1 MNYDLVVIGGG
12 AAGLA
17 AALAA
22 WEKGISEILIVDREE
37 ALGGILNQCIHNGF
51 GLQYFKEE
59 LTGPE
64 YAERFIDLLKETK
77 VKISLDTMVIQITKN
92 KEVIMLSK
100 EKGLQLVQAKAL
112 ILAMGCRE
120 RARGTVQIPGSR
132 PAGVLTAGTAQHYI
146 NIEGYLPGKSV
157 VILGSGD
164 IGLIM
169 ARRLVLEGVEVL
181 ACIEIMPY
189 PGGLNRNVVQC
200 LHDYDIP
207 LYLSHTIT
215 EIKGKDRVQQVIV
228 SKVDE
233 QSRLPIAGS
242 EFAIDCDT
250 VLLSVGLIPENE
262 LSKQADIKIDPL
274 TTGPLVYDNKETSSS
289 GIFACGNV
297 LQIHDLVDFVTM
309 ESQEAGYAAAAYL
322 KSQHST
328 YIKQL
333 KVTAGTGVSYV
344 VPQLLRLD
352 KEKKTIKL
360 NFRVKQAWES
370 SVVKVLSQGELIAS
384 YQREF
389 MLPAEMEE
397 ITVPCQFLQ
406 KANEEIV
413 VMVEERI
420 S

>member
-1 MNYDLVVIGGG
+1 MNYDLVIIGGG

-22 WEKGISEILIVDREE
+22 WQSGVKKILIADREE
-37 ALGGILNQCIHNGF
+37 ELGGILNQCIHNGF

-64 YAERFIDLLKETK
+64 YAERFIDLLQETAIE
-77 VKISLDTMVIQITKN
+77 ISLNTMVIQITEN

-100 EKGLQLVQAKAL
+100 EKGLQVIQTKAI

-120 RARGTVQIPGSR
+120 RARGALKIPGSR

-146 NIEGYLPGKSV
+146 NIGGYLPGKKA

-169 ARRLVLEGVEVL
+169 ARRLVLEGVEVV

-215 EIKGKDRVQQVIV
+215 DIKGKDRVQEV
-228 SKVDE
+228 SVCKVDE
-233 QSRLPIAGS
+233 QTRLPIVGT
-242 EFAIDCDT
+242 EFNITCDT

-262 LSKQADIKIDPL
+262 LSKQANIVLDPL
-274 TTGPLVYDNKETSSS
+274 TGGPLVYDNNETSLS
-289 GIFACGNV
+289 GVFACGNV

-309 ESQEAGYAAAAYL
+309 ESKEAGYAAAAYL
-322 KSQHST
+322 QGRQNT
-328 YIKQL
+328 TQKQL
-333 KVTAGTGVSYV
+333 EVNPGVGIRYV

-352 KEKKTIKL
+352 SEKKTIKI
-360 NFRVKQAWES
+360 NFRVKEAWQN
-370 SVVKVLSQGELIAS
+370 SVIKVLSQGQLLAS

-397 ITVPCQFLQ
+397 IIIPCQLLQ
-406 KANEEIV
+406 KAEAKIEIA
-413 VMVEERI
+413 VEEKP